1 MAKNITQ
8 PTLEDEQAYNSVVEN
23 EKEEFQFREGD
34 RKWKVGW
41 TYHGSLR
48 KVSSLMTSKKEDED
62 KVITKCAAAILCD
75 SIWKLWFF
83 YGILWRWMYYIKGYS
98 DGELAPLIELAQK
111 KIPFGGY
118 SRCIMS
124 LIGMKDTKMIMTR
137 KELESMVQGRKSE
150 LSTQSQ
156 KKDRGSQSQDDSSS
170 AS

>member
-1 MAKNITQ
+1 MAEKITP

-23 EKEEFQFREGD
+23 EKEEFRFRKGD
-34 RKWKVGW
+34 HKWKVGW

-48 KVSSLMTSKKEDED
+48 KVSSLMASKKEDED
-62 KVITKCAAAILCD
+62 KVTTKCAAAILCD

-83 YGILWRWMYYIKGYS
+83 YWILWRWMYYIKGYS
-98 DGELAPLIELAQK
+98 DSELAPLIELAQK
-111 KIPFGGY
+111 KIPLDAY
-118 SRCIMS
+118 SKCIML

-150 LSTQSQ
+150 LSMQSQ
-156 KKDRGSQSQDDSSS
+156 KKDRGSQNQGGSSS